1 MTLAYVIA
9 GTVLILA
16 GIASETLKAILK
28 GRDDAGVEALRV
40 QALNSD
46 AVPLE
51 HASAAIHRA
60 VKLSADPSLG
70 DDYLE
75 RVEALV
81 IDELA
86 SGTLPVND
94 ELDELRGP
102 DA

>member
-9 GTVLILA
+9 GTVLILG

-60 VKLSADPSLG
+60 VKLSADPALG
-70 DDYLE
+70 DEYLE

-94 ELDELRGP
+94 ELDDLRG
-102 DA
+102 DG